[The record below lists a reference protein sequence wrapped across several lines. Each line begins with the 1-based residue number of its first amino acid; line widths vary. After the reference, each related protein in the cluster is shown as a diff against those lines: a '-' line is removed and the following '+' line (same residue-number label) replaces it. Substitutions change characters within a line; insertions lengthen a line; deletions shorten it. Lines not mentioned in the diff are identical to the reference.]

1 MSPYKKRHNIVMKK
15 DLNIPSEIGNLRLVE
30 KAIDELSLELDLS
43 DEVYGNVLVA
53 TMEATNNAIIHGN
66 NSDPKKSVKIEIQ
79 MEKEQLKIHVEDQG
93 GGFDFS
99 SVPDPTAPENL
110 EKINGRGIFLMERLS
125 DEILYQ
131 ITLLTSVLQNRSLE
145 GLYMAAESRL
155 SGNSIPSRLNDRFR

>member
-1 MSPYKKRHNIVMKK
+1 MKK

-66 NSDPKKSVKIEIQ
+66 NSDPEKNVKIEILYL
-79 MEKEQLKIHVEDQG
+79 ETELKVHIEDQG
-93 GGFDFS
+93 KGFDHMNI
-99 SVPDPTAPENL
+99 PDPTAPENL

-125 DEILYQ
+125 DEILYLADGR
-131 ITLLTSVLQNRSLE
+131 IVELKFKL
-145 GLYMAAESRL
+145 
-155 SGNSIPSRLNDRFR
+155 

>member
-1 MSPYKKRHNIVMKK
+1 MIMKK

-66 NSDPKKSVKIEIQ
+66 NSDPSKSVQIKIQ
-79 MEKEQLKIHVEDQG
+79 CKEKELKVHIEDQG
-93 GGFDFS
+93 IGFDFS

-125 DEILYQ
+125 DEILY
-131 ITLLTSVLQNRSLE
+131 LE
-145 GLYMAAESRL
+145 DGRIVELKF
-155 SGNSIPSRLNDRFR
+155 NI

>member
-1 MSPYKKRHNIVMKK
+1 MRK

-66 NSDPKKSVKIEIQ
+66 NSDPQKSVKIEIHLD
-79 MEKEQLKIHVEDQG
+79 KKQLKVHIEDQG
-93 GGFDFS
+93 RGFDFA
-99 SVPDPTAPENL
+99 SVPDPTSPENL

-125 DEILYQ
+125 DEILYREDGR
-131 ITLLTSVLQNRSLE
+131 IVELKFKL
-145 GLYMAAESRL
+145 
-155 SGNSIPSRLNDRFR
+155 

>member
-1 MSPYKKRHNIVMKK
+1 MRK

-66 NSDPKKSVKIEIQ
+66 NSDPNKSVKIEIQ
-79 MEKEQLKIHVEDQG
+79 MLDKELKVLIEDQG
-93 GGFDFS
+93 IGFDHKNI
-99 SVPDPTAPENL
+99 PDPPAPENV

-125 DEILYQ
+125 DEILY
-131 ITLLTSVLQNRSLE
+131 LE
-145 GLYMAAESRL
+145 EGRIVELKFKL
-155 SGNSIPSRLNDRFR
+155 

>member
-1 MSPYKKRHNIVMKK
+1 MKK

-66 NSDPKKSVKIEIQ
+66 NSDPNKNVVIKMELG
-79 MEKEQLKIHVEDQG
+79 EKELKVLIEDQG
-93 GGFDFS
+93 IGFDHQ
-99 SVPDPTAPENL
+99 SVPDPTSPENL

-125 DEILYQ
+125 DEILY
-131 ITLLTSVLQNRSLE
+131 LDE
-145 GLYMAAESRL
+145 GRIVELKFKL
-155 SGNSIPSRLNDRFR
+155 